1 MKIQISR
8 KARTIAQSLA
18 AVLVVA
24 LVVYFFR
31 NQFIK
36 NWDQLQKARFSV
48 SYPFLVLSLI
58 CMMLSYLVVTGM
70 WRQGVNLLATG
81 RRFSFTE
88 SIGMVNT
95 TQLTKYIPGKVWG
108 YAMQMVLVDRSSVP
122 VSAVLYVNLLLA
134 LSNSFIALITGGF
147 YFCLSSLLVPR
158 SITITATAALLLLYV
173 FFLLFNGRFFM
184 LLIRASEKILKRR
197 IVSYEIGLPDIL
209 RLQVLSLISSAAFG
223 LSAVLCSQGIGFS
236 TSLQLGWSVYAGF
249 LFSDTVG
256 FLAFFVPGGF
266 GIREGLFYLALR
278 EHGAGPLA
286 LILPIAIRVMSMLV
300 DALLGL
306 LGLIY
311 LRKYVQKG
319 VT

>member
-8 KARTIAQSLA
+8 KTRNIAQFVA
-18 AVLVVA
+18 AIIVVA
-24 LVVYFFR
+24 LVIYFFR

-36 NWDQLQKARFSV
+36 NWDQLRNARFSIN
-48 SYPFLVLSLI
+48 YPFLALSLLL
-58 CMMLSYLVVTGM
+58 MLLSYLVVTAM
-70 WRQGVNLLATG
+70 WRQAVNLLATG

-134 LSNSFIALITGGF
+134 LSNSFIALITGGL

-158 SITITATAALLLLYV
+158 SITITATALLLLVYV
-173 FFLLFNGRFFM
+173 FFLLFNGRFFI
-184 LLIRASEKILKRR
+184 LLIRASARILKKR
-197 IVSYEIGLPDIL
+197 IVSYEIGLPDML
-209 RLQVLSLISSAAFG
+209 QLQVFSLIATIAFG
-223 LSAVLCSQGIGFS
+223 LSALLCAQGIGFTTTFQAS
-236 TSLQLGWSVYAGF
+236 WSLFAGF
-249 LFSDTVG
+249 IFADTVG
-256 FLAFFVPGGF
+256 FLAFFVPGGI
-266 GIREGLFYLALR
+266 GVREGLFYLTLR

-286 LILPIAIRVMSMLV
+286 LILPIVIRLVSMLV

-311 LRKYVQKG
+311 LRKYVRKG
-319 VT
+319 VQ

>member
-1 MKIQISR
+1 MKIRIS
-8 KARTIAQSLA
+8 KNTRTIAQSLA

-36 NWDQLQKARFSV
+36 NLDQLQNARFRIN
-48 SYPFLVLSLI
+48 YLFLALSLI
-58 CMMLSYLVVTGM
+58 CMLLSYLVITAM
-70 WRQGVNLLATG
+70 WQRGVNLLASG

-88 SIGMVNT
+88 SVGMVNT

-122 VSAVLYVNLLLA
+122 VSAVLYINLLVA
-134 LSNSFIALITGGF
+134 LTNSFIALITGGL

-158 SITITATAALLLLYV
+158 SITITATAALLLAYV
-173 FFLLFNGRFFM
+173 FFLLFNARFFM
-184 LLIRASEKILKRR
+184 LLLRVSERILKRR
-197 IVSYEIGLPDIL
+197 IVSYEIGLPDMM
-209 RLQVLSLISSAAFG
+209 RLQIMSVISAIAFG
-223 LSAVLCSQGIGFS
+223 LSAVLCTRGIGFDM
-236 TSLQLGWSVYAGF
+236 TPQVGWSVFAGF

-256 FLAFFVPGGF
+256 FLAFFVPGGI
-266 GIREGLFYLALR
+266 GIREGLFYLILR

-286 LILPIAIRVMSMLV
+286 LILPIAIRLLSMLV

-306 LGLIY
+306 LGSIY
-311 LRKYVQKG
+311 LRKYMRKG
-319 VT
+319 AQ

>member
-8 KARTIAQSLA
+8 KARNIAQSLA

-24 LVVYFFR
+24 LVIYFFR

-36 NWDQLQKARFSV
+36 NWDQLQNARFSV
-48 SYPFLVLSLI
+48 SYPFLVLSMI
-58 CMMLSYLVVTGM
+58 CMLLSYLVVTGM

-134 LSNSFIALITGGF
+134 LSNSFIALITGGL
-147 YFCLSSLLVPR
+147 YFCFSSLLVPR
-158 SITITATAALLLLYV
+158 SIAITATAALLFLYV
-173 FFLLFNGRFFM
+173 FFLLFNGHFFTI
-184 LLIRASEKILKRR
+184 LIRASEKILKRK
-197 IVSYEIGLPDIL
+197 IVSYKIGLPDIL
-209 RLQVLSLISSAAFG
+209 RLQVLSLISSSAFG

-236 TSLQLGWSVYAGF
+236 TSLQVGWSVCAGF

-266 GIREGLFYLALR
+266 GIREGLFYLTLR
-278 EHGAGPLA
+278 EYGAGPFA